1 MDDTT
6 IVHTTYIDAEEV
18 TNFLSDFI
26 AFKALNEGSVPPSR
40 QSSRTVYKVTEAEL
54 GCWIDNFNRNFEAEG
69 IPN

>member
-1 MDDTT
+1 MDDNT
-6 IVHTTYIDAEEV
+6 ITDDDVANY
-18 TNFLSDFI
+18 LSELI